1 MTIEPGQASQEIYDV
16 LIIGAGPAGSTAAIY
31 TARAG
36 LRTLVVHRG
45 AGTGAAS
52 LAERIVNYP
61 GIPEEITGDEL
72 VRRMNAQAQ
81 GFGADFVQDSIVA
94 TDLRADPKSASGNQG
109 YYQGRAVII
118 ATGSMGRGEQVP
130 GEERLVG
137 RGVSY
142 CATCDGAFF
151 RDEVVAV
158 AGNHNEALDEALF
171 LTRFASQVHLLSQ
184 TPELRGDPHLNDE
197 ILGHPKVTVHL
208 AARLMEVLGDDQVTG
223 VRIRP
228 RGQEEQDIPVTGVFI
243 YLQGRLP
250 ITGFVGDQLARSEGG
265 CLQVDSMMQTDI
277 PGVFAVG
284 DLLCNH
290 LKQLVVAAG
299 DGAVA
304 ARAVE
309 RYLSGRE
316 RLQPD
321 WH

>member
-1 MTIEPGQASQEIYDV
+1 MTIEPEQAMQETYDV

-36 LRTLVVHRG
+36 LRTLVIHRG

-72 VRRMNAQAQ
+72 VRRMHAQAQ
-81 GFGADFVQDSIVA
+81 GFGAHFVQDSIVA
-94 TDLRADPKSASGNQG
+94 SDLRSEPKSASGNQG

-118 ATGSMGRGEQVP
+118 ATGSMGRGEQAP

-151 RDEVVAV
+151 RDEIVAV
-158 AGNHNEALDEALF
+158 AGNHNEAVEEALF
-171 LTRFASQVHLLSQ
+171 LTRFASHVHLLAQ
-184 TPELRGDPHLNDE
+184 TPELRADPHLNEE
-197 ILGHPKVTVHL
+197 IGAHPKVTVHL
-208 AARLMEVLGDDQVTG
+208 ATRLVEVLGEDEVTG

-228 RGQEEQDIPVTGVFI
+228 RGEEEQALAVSGVFI

-250 ITGFVGDQLARSEGG
+250 ITGFVGDQIARSEGG
-265 CLQVDSMMQTDI
+265 CLQVDAMMQTHI

-299 DGAVA
+299 DGAIA

-309 RYLSGRE
+309 RFLSGRE

>member
-1 MTIEPGQASQEIYDV
+1 MTIEPEQAMQGIYDV

-61 GIPEEITGDEL
+61 GIPGEITGQDL
-72 VRRMNAQAQ
+72 MALMHAQAQ
-81 GFGADFVQDSIVA
+81 GFGAQFVRDTIGGA
-94 TDLRADPKSASGNQG
+94 DLTGEIKSASGNQG
-109 YYQGRAVII
+109 FYQGRTILI
-118 ATGSMGRGEQVP
+118 ATGSMGRGEQAS

-158 AGNHNEALDEALF
+158 VGNHTEAIEEALL
-171 LTRFASQVHLLSQ
+171 LTRFAKHVHLLSP
-184 TPELRGDPHLNDE
+184 TPELRADPRLNEE
-197 ILGHPKVTVHL
+197 IGAHPKVTVSL
-208 AARLMEVLGDDQVTG
+208 ATRLLEIVGEDQVTR
-223 VRIRP
+223 VRIRR
-228 RGQEEQDIPVTGVFI
+228 RGEPEQTLDVSGVFV
-243 YLQGRLP
+243 YLHGRLP
-250 ITGFVGDQLARSEGG
+250 ITGFLGDQLPRSEGG
-265 CLQVDSMMQTDI
+265 CLQVDAMMQTAI

-290 LKQLVVAAG
+290 LKQIVVAAG
-299 DGAVA
+299 EGAIA